1 MWDLLAGM
9 KSLVYTWR
17 SWTCNSLLNP
27 WTCNP
32 QATSLW
38 LSMSVYWT
46 ALTEASHLVQR
57 PGESWVTLCAKKS
70 ICENL
75 YVGVWCQWHKNWNNT
90 RCSRGVSCQ
99 CGWHEL
105 PLSHFLQMVNHFDI
119 SLAPSFLSMSN
130 QVGWLRPHTV
140 HVCLL
145 LHSLLVWPVTWKI
158 TFQVQHFS
166 PAGKDFVANQC
177 HKRYLPVFKL

>member
-57 PGESWVTLCAKKS
+57 PDESWVTLCAKKS

-75 YVGVWCQWHKNWNNT
+75 SVGVWCQRHKNWNNT

-99 CGWHEL
+99 CGWHDIVN
-105 PLSHFLQMVNHFDI
+105 FLCFI
-119 SLAPSFLSMSN
+119 SFR
-130 QVGWLRPHTV
+130 W
-140 HVCLL
+140 
-145 LHSLLVWPVTWKI
+145 WI
-158 TFQVQHFS
+158 TLTFHWHPHFS
-166 PAGKDFVANQC
+166 LCPIRLDGFDHIQC
-177 HKRYLPVFKL
+177 MCALSCILY